1 MTTNP
6 AQQQLSDRYP
16 TISFCLLLLLVRYI
30 LTSMKPRMQENGA
43 ASDHPPELIAA
54 GSDPRMALDEINK
67 DITPRITQDIHLIAA
82 FNPADHRR

>member
-1 MTTNP
+1 
-6 AQQQLSDRYP
+6 
-16 TISFCLLLLLVRYI
+16 
-30 LTSMKPRMQENGA
+30 MKPRMQENGA